1 MRFSKALL
9 IEHTIKRQSNIVNRT
24 EKQLKA
30 TVSFKTLSFH
40 WLIRYLTMLSDF
52 KELVKSIVFI
62 QALTKYVNVIW
73 QLFGESSRSRL
84 DWFCKCNEP
93 IILDM
98 NKWALHTKCLV
109 VLCDESSCEK
119 TNDKRWKQTK
129 QNKQI
134 NKQING
140 LATMDRPPPRGVL
153 PYIKYIGMC
162 RPKG

>member
-9 IEHTIKRQSNIVNRT
+9 IEHTINQQSNIVNRT

-40 WLIRYLTMLSDF
+40 RLIRYLTMLADF
-52 KELVKSIVFI
+52 KELVKSVVFI
-62 QALTKYVNVIW
+62 RAWTKYLNVIW
-73 QLFGESSRSRL
+73 QLVRECSRL
-84 DWFCKCNEP
+84 CLHRFCKYKCNEP
-93 IILDM
+93 IIVDM

-129 QNKQI
+129 TKRTNKQT
-134 NKQING
+134 N
-140 LATMDRPPPRGVL
+140 
-153 PYIKYIGMC
+153 
-162 RPKG
+162 

>member
-52 KELVKSIVFI
+52 KELVKSISI
-62 QALTKYVNVIW
+62 TKYVNVIW
-73 QLFGESSRSRL
+73 QPFGESSRSRL

-140 LATMDRPPPRGVL
+140 LATMDRPPRGVL

>member
-84 DWFCKCNEP
+84 D
-93 IILDM
+93 
-98 NKWALHTKCLV
+98 
-109 VLCDESSCEK
+109 
-119 TNDKRWKQTK
+119 
-129 QNKQI
+129 
-134 NKQING
+134 
-140 LATMDRPPPRGVL
+140 
-153 PYIKYIGMC
+153 
-162 RPKG
+162 